1 MLSQRAAFTHGV
13 IDGRTAQEFE
23 PEGKAAEEIGDGSE
37 RRLRSMTK
45 RPSLF
50 AVKPTIAPAIVND
63 PQPEASADIAVA
75 AKRRSG
81 PRAEKASV
89 FCRSIYRLR
98 PGNSF
103 ECCPSISAARHRP
116 SARKP

>member
-75 AKRRSG
+75 SLSVQLRGITLEITGSCQG
-81 PRAEKASV
+81 PVA
-89 FCRSIYRLR
+89 
-98 PGNSF
+98 
-103 ECCPSISAARHRP
+103 
-116 SARKP
+116 